1 MPVATFSN
9 NAFPLEYRA
18 DLGILIGRWLHALP
32 PPELQGTYEAMLD
45 AAKAHGSCRFWLLDL
60 RRRPLAGP
68 DLNEWFREQFSP
80 QIASALGGP
89 LFTAY
94 LAGPHQRLAAESA
107 EMELHLRHAATLDS
121 YPLFYDDEAEAVIW
135 LTDQQERAG
144 VRTAEKASAE

>member
-1 MPVATFSN
+1 MATFSN
-9 NAFPLEYRA
+9 NAFSLEYRA

-32 PPELQGTYEAMLD
+32 PPELQGTYEAMLE
-45 AAKAHGSCRFWLLDL
+45 AAKEYGNCRFWLLDL

-94 LAGPHQRLAAESA
+94 LAGPHQRLAAEST

-144 VRTAEKASAE
+144 VRTAQTSSSE